1 MLRRAASLWLWAG
14 MTACAAVPA
23 GASTGLSARG
33 TPAVTSTTTA
43 APASAIQAAPRALHY
58 TFSLDVAFKSLSA
71 RLCFAGAA
79 PPLLVCGMP
88 KSANLMRDPRVVFE
102 RGTELVRP
110 LARERDQIRL
120 DGLAADSCIAFEID
134 VQAALENDSLML
146 AYPGEHSLLVG
157 AELFLWRPAKRAAD
171 LAVSARFEL
180 PEGMQVSAPW
190 PEQAGSYR
198 LDESAFAFTGHLV
211 FGHFARQPV
220 AVPGGALDLIVMD
233 GFDEPA
239 RSLIAPWLAS
249 AGVMVAQPSGAFPA
263 PHAQVIVVPTSPS
276 TFPIHFGH
284 TGRSGGG
291 SIVLFMPTDMDREQ
305 FRSDWIAVHEFSH
318 LLHPFVQRGDAWL
331 SEGLATYLQE
341 VLRVR
346 AGMLPPEQAW
356 RRLYEGALLGRETEQ
371 SLAQETRMMAYAGNY
386 QRVYWAG
393 AAIALMADVELRR
406 KTDGK
411 ASLDAVLA
419 GLTRDHVGALRG
431 LSAGELLR
439 EMDARAG
446 MPVFQDIASRYL
458 AGGRLPDLSALYRE
472 LGLLDASDRL
482 GSPRAAPLAWV
493 RDAIMAP
500 HDVALPLLRTPG

>member
-1 MLRRAASLWLWAG
+1 
-14 MTACAAVPA
+14 
-23 GASTGLSARG
+23 
-33 TPAVTSTTTA
+33 
-43 APASAIQAAPRALHY
+43 
-58 TFSLDVAFKSLSA
+58 
-71 RLCFAGAA
+71 
-79 PPLLVCGMP
+79 
-88 KSANLMRDPRVVFE
+88 
-102 RGTELVRP
+102 
-110 LARERDQIRL
+110 
-120 DGLAADSCIAFEID
+120 
-134 VQAALENDSLML
+134 
-146 AYPGEHSLLVG
+146 
-157 AELFLWRPAKRAAD
+157 
-171 LAVSARFEL
+171 
-180 PEGMQVSAPW
+180 MQVSAPW

-211 FGHFARQPV
+211 FGRFAQQRV
-220 AVPGGALDLIVMD
+220 EVPGGALDLIVMD
-233 GFDEPA
+233 GFEEPT

-249 AGVMVAQPSGAFPA
+249 AGVMVAQPGGAFPA

-446 MPVFQDIASRYL
+446 VPVFQDIASRYL

>member
-1 MLRRAASLWLWAG
+1 VLSEPVRAKAGAASKQ
-14 MTACAAVPA
+14 
-23 GASTGLSARG
+23 
-33 TPAVTSTTTA
+33 
-43 APASAIQAAPRALHY
+43 AIQAAPRALHY
-58 TFSLDVAFKSLSA
+58 TFSLDADFKALSA
-71 RLCFAGAA
+71 RLCFDGAA
-79 PPLLVCGMP
+79 PPLLVCGMA

-102 RGTELVRP
+102 HGAELVRP
-110 LARERDQIRL
+110 LAREQGQVGL

-157 AELFLWRPAKRAAD
+157 AELFLWRPAKRAAN
-171 LAVSARFEL
+171 LAVSARFVL

-211 FGHFARQPV
+211 FGRFAQQRV
-220 AVPGGALDLIVMD
+220 EVPGGALDLIVMD
-233 GFDEPA
+233 GFEEPT

-249 AGVMVAQPSGAFPA
+249 AGVMVAQPGGAFPA

-346 AGMLPPEQAW
+346 AGMLPQEQAW
-356 RRLYEGALLGRETEQ
+356 RRLYEGALLGRDTEQ

-406 KTDGK
+406 KTNGK
-411 ASLDAVLA
+411 VSLDVVLA
-419 GLTRDHVGALRG
+419 GLTRDRVGALHG
-431 LSAGELLR
+431 LSAAELLR

-446 MPVFQDIASRYL
+446 VPVFQDIASRYL